1 MLSLFNSLMF
11 HKALRLMAV
20 LAALLFGCFLYVALI
35 GVSIDASRLR
45 DKIALMLTENFGR
58 EVHFDGPLQL
68 EISAHPKLIV
78 GGLHIANA
86 MGFTGNEFANLR
98 EAQLALNLWPLLR
111 LRLQIDEL
119 SGSDVHIRLQL
130 NKNGSN
136 NWAFNPSGQKQ
147 EVVQSPARE
156 HAVSMEFGNLL
167 ARLDIKRVSL
177 EKLDVKFID
186 ANATSHFFELQSL
199 AAQFPAGKP
208 VTLSLHGTIEKVYP
222 YKLDFTGGITADL
235 AHFDKPWPID
245 LTLGFMSSRLSLK
258 GGVSGSTG
266 VIKFDL
272 GTNDLGEFERLLQ
285 TKMPAVGVSRISGAI
300 KYAPGKVA
308 FDNLSGFMGQTTLK
322 GSLNFN
328 YSGERPR
335 VQGELTLPVLDLRPF
350 ITEQLL

>member
-1 MLSLFNSLMF
+1 MT
-11 HKALRLMAV
+11 V
-20 LAALLFGCFLYVALI
+20 LTALLLGGVLYIALV

-45 DKIALMLTENFGR
+45 DKIALMLTESFGR

-68 EISAHPKLIV
+68 EISARPTLIV

-86 MGFTGNEFANLR
+86 TGFTGNEFANLG

-130 NKNGSN
+130 NKNGIN
-136 NWAFNPSGQKQ
+136 NWAFNPPGQKQ
-147 EVVQSPARE
+147 EVVQAPARE
-156 HAVSMEFGNLL
+156 HAVSREFGNLF

-177 EKLDVKFID
+177 EKLNVEFIN
-186 ANATSHFFELQSL
+186 ANAKSHFFELQSL

-208 VTLSLHGTIEKVYP
+208 VALSLHGTIEKVYP
-222 YKLDFTGGITADL
+222 YKLDFTGGTIADL

-245 LTLGFMSSRLSLK
+245 LTLSFMSSRLSLK

-272 GTNDLGEFERLLQ
+272 GTNDLSEFERLSGPKSHGQ
-285 TKMPAVGVSRISGAI
+285 DAPAAMPRASRF
-300 KYAPGKVA
+300 K
-308 FDNLSGFMGQTTLK
+308 
-322 GSLNFN
+322 
-328 YSGERPR
+328 
-335 VQGELTLPVLDLRPF
+335 
-350 ITEQLL
+350 